1 MRNNYADAGIS
12 GPRIGV
18 GIDKMDITHDHPLH
32 SLCLRGATFF
42 QNVRRHVFALKRMA
56 TPRNAQ
62 IRQQDNANS
71 AIAMQIRQSEMQRT
85 FATSGANMRVKGYRF
100 LDCTT
105 ARTTAQEATLY
116 ARISVSLGCSPK
128 ARR

>member
-1 MRNNYADAGIS
+1 
-12 GPRIGV
+12 
-18 GIDKMDITHDHPLH
+18 MDITHDHPLH

-42 QNVRRHVFALKRMA
+42 QNVLRHVFALKRMA

-100 LDCTT
+100 FGLHNGANDSSGSN
-105 ARTTAQEATLY
+105 AIRTHQ
-116 ARISVSLGCSPK
+116 RIAGMFAEGGAPASV
-128 ARR
+128 